1 MFRGIEP
8 AGTGFIMGHEFVGE
22 IVELG
27 SAVKNLQK
35 GDRVVTA
42 FTTSWYGTFPHKAH
56 WQYAALGYGLRTD
69 IIIARNASTASK
81 GGLLAVIRAVSLDV
95 PTSTADRLNM

>member
-1 MFRGIEP
+1 MSASSELHMFRGIEP
-8 AGTGFIMGHEFVGE
+8 AGTDFIMGHEFVGE

-42 FTTSWYGTFPHKAH
+42 FTTSW
-56 WQYAALGYGLRTD
+56 
-69 IIIARNASTASK
+69 
-81 GGLLAVIRAVSLDV
+81 
-95 PTSTADRLNM
+95 

>member
-1 MFRGIEP
+1 MFRGIES

-42 FTTSWYGTFPHKAH
+42 FTTSW
-56 WQYAALGYGLRTD
+56 
-69 IIIARNASTASK
+69 
-81 GGLLAVIRAVSLDV
+81 
-95 PTSTADRLNM
+95 

>member
-1 MFRGIEP
+1 MFYSELHVFRGIEP
-8 AGTGFIMGHEFVGE
+8 AGAGFIMGHEFVGE

-42 FTTSWYGTFPHKAH
+42 FTTSWSVVCP
-56 WQYAALGYGLRTD
+56 LE
-69 IIIARNASTASK
+69 ARGSFA
-81 GGLLAVIRAVSLDV
+81 
-95 PTSTADRLNM
+95 

>member
-1 MFRGIEP
+1 
-8 AGTGFIMGHEFVGE
+8 VGE

-42 FTTSWYGTFPHKAH
+42 FTTSW
-56 WQYAALGYGLRTD
+56 
-69 IIIARNASTASK
+69 
-81 GGLLAVIRAVSLDV
+81 
-95 PTSTADRLNM
+95 

>member
-1 MFRGIEP
+1 MWKVTYETDCTQTPLILILIYSELHMFRGVEP

-27 SAVKNLQK
+27 SAVKTLRK

-42 FTTSWYGTFPHKAH
+42 FTTSWSVPDNRKLLYC
-56 WQYAALGYGLRTD
+56 LGKEGLR
-69 IIIARNASTASK
+69 
-81 GGLLAVIRAVSLDV
+81 
-95 PTSTADRLNM
+95 